1 MVSWDHY
8 IKIFILFNLIFAC
21 RLSPIKM
28 RAIRQA
34 NNIANMDIKKLPEVV
49 EKKFPQFEKLI
60 GIKFKNQEYLIQAF
74 VHRSF
79 LNEHHEFPLGQNER
93 LEFLGDA
100 VVELVVT
107 EYLFNEYGNPE
118 GELTN
123 WRAAL
128 VNAKMLASVAYE
140 MGAEPY
146 LFLSHGE
153 SKDAGTKAREYIMAN
168 VFESLV
174 GAIYL
179 DQGYDVVK
187 KFIDRW
193 VISKLSHVLENGLYM
208 DAKSRFQESA
218 QEIIGVTPTYRVL
231 EEEGPDHAKNFKVG
245 VFIEKELIG
254 TGVGSSKQEAQ
265 TDAAEAALKIKGWRG
280 PKVNIIKR
288 KAGDNQN

>member
-1 MVSWDHY
+1 MKSID
-8 IKIFILFNLIFAC
+8 
-21 RLSPIKM
+21 
-28 RAIRQA
+28 
-34 NNIANMDIKKLPEVV
+34 LPEVQ
-49 EKKFPQFEKLI
+49 EKNFPLLEEKVGVKFNNIDFLV
-60 GIKFKNQEYLIQAF
+60 QAF
-74 VHRSF
+74 VHRSY

-140 MGAEPY
+140 IGVEPF

-153 SKDAGTKAREYIMAN
+153 SKDAGTKARDYIMAN

-179 DQGYDVVK
+179 DQGYDACK
-187 KFIDRW
+187 KFISRW
-193 VISKLSHVLENGLYM
+193 VISKLPYVLENGLYM
-208 DAKSRFQESA
+208 DAKSRFQESS
-218 QEIIGVTPTYRVL
+218 QELLGITPTYRVL
-231 EEEGPDHAKNFKVG
+231 EETGPDHDKIFKVG
-245 VFIEKELIG
+245 IFLDKELIASG
-254 TGVGSSKQEAQ
+254 EGSSKQEAQ
-265 TDAAEAALKIKGWRG
+265 TEAAEAALKIKTWKG
-280 PKVNIIKR
+280 PKIEIIKR
-288 KAGDNQN
+288 QQGDPIQ

>member
-1 MVSWDHY
+1 
-8 IKIFILFNLIFAC
+8 
-21 RLSPIKM
+21 
-28 RAIRQA
+28 
-34 NNIANMDIKKLPEVV
+34 MDIKKLPEVV